1 MRRILK
7 RHNGRMV
14 HVNHNLRESHS
25 YSLHCV
31 PCVSAGIFRQN
42 SRGHKMLELQAW
54 TEKQQNRVSSHEG
67 RIKALLAKRADET
80 LTFRVNRMDSEIAFL
95 NAKIVEIQGTPY
107 PYQAVNDEVLE
118 RLKADRKASDE
129 KTKEIRKAIKARRLE
144 LKG

>member
-1 MRRILK
+1 
-7 RHNGRMV
+7 
-14 HVNHNLRESHS
+14 
-25 YSLHCV
+25 
-31 PCVSAGIFRQN
+31 
-42 SRGHKMLELQAW
+42 MLELQAW